1 LKNRKTF
8 QRSVACCPRER
19 TTTEFRSR
27 HEPLRC
33 EKIRQSVELSLR
45 EIAQK
50 LVPDMPDVLIITRE
64 AALPAYSSGRSRT
77 ASPRR
82 CVRVE
87 KRTAPC
93 TASDYC
99 GLSAQF
105 FSMCLGRLALRAAQR
120 RAANMISEKQS
131 LVVVGA
137 GIAGLA
143 TAYFYKRRFPERDV
157 LVLERNGRGRGSA
170 LRGIGRGLT
179 GRSGGHRMPGFE
191 ADHSQVVQLLGERAA
206 LDLYR
211 ETVRVSE
218 LTDEI
223 IAEENI
229 VCGSRRGYWIID
241 SNASK
246 FAKLEDFLAPRRA
259 LRLPEPQLYTGGV
272 FKRQVNFNGYDAG
285 LYFPDIA
292 SFDSP
297 KFIRGLAEA
306 FIRRGGKIAS
316 GVEYK
321 GHDRCGAAGQ
331 GCRYRIA
338 VGGGHSLYADNLVLA
353 GGDCLTRKIASLH
366 RRTFTVYTGRIGVQ
380 LQREDFK
387 RISPNM
393 TPLSGCDSDLKN
405 NQNLLDGDFLWFSL
419 QEDGFLTMGFGG
431 SVGGLT
437 SAGTR
442 REIGR
447 IVAGVLEELHACA
460 PFLKSAGSRIK
471 ATVGGLNTSTNL
483 LPIVANL
490 DDQDGVFV
498 IAAQSGVGLNQS
510 VLLASALIDRF
521 AGNARIFDL
530 LSRFL
535 DDQII
540 IPTNPVVRQATLHL
554 GTKAGSLSA
563 LRSMR
568 NVFNRMSI
576 AATRASELLNWPSR
590 PMPSPLGT
598 RKSADELPSS

>member
-1 LKNRKTF
+1 
-8 QRSVACCPRER
+8 
-19 TTTEFRSR
+19 
-27 HEPLRC
+27 
-33 EKIRQSVELSLR
+33 
-45 EIAQK
+45 
-50 LVPDMPDVLIITRE
+50 
-64 AALPAYSSGRSRT
+64 
-77 ASPRR
+77 
-82 CVRVE
+82 
-87 KRTAPC
+87 
-93 TASDYC
+93 
-99 GLSAQF
+99 
-105 FSMCLGRLALRAAQR
+105 
-120 RAANMISEKQS
+120 MISERQN

-143 TAYFYKRRFPERDV
+143 TAYFYKRQFPERDV
-157 LVLERNGRGRGSA
+157 LVLERNGQGRGSV
-170 LRGIGRGLT
+170 LRSVGRGLT

-191 ADHSQVVQLLGERAA
+191 ADHIQVVELLGAKAA

-229 VCGSRRGYWIID
+229 SCGSRRGYWIID
-241 SNASK
+241 SNADK

-259 LRLPEPQLYTGGV
+259 LQLPEPQLYTGGA
-272 FKRQVNFNGYDAG
+272 FKRRVNFNGYDAG

-297 KFIRGLAEA
+297 KFIRGLADA
-306 FIRRGGKIAS
+306 LIRRGGQIVS

-321 GHDRCGAAGQ
+321 GHDGTGVAGK
-331 GCRYRIA
+331 GRRYRIT
-338 VGGGHSLYADNLVLA
+338 VDGGRSFYADNLVLA
-353 GGDCLTRKIASLH
+353 GGDCLTRNIPSLH

-393 TPLSGCDSDLKN
+393 TPLSGCDNDLKN
-405 NQNLLDGDFLWFSL
+405 NQNPLDGDFLWFSL
-419 QEDGFLTMGFGG
+419 QQDGFLAMGFGG

-442 REIGR
+442 REISR
-447 IVAGVLEELHACA
+447 IVAGVVGELHACA
-460 PFLKSAGSRIK
+460 PFLKSAGYRIK
-471 ATVGGLNTSTNL
+471 TTVGGLNTSTNL

-490 DDQDGVFV
+490 DDQEGVFV

-510 VLLASALIDRF
+510 VLLANALVDRF

-530 LSRFL
+530 LSRFQ
-535 DDQII
+535 DDQIM
-540 IPTNPVVRQATLHL
+540 IPTIPVVRQASLQL

-563 LRSMR
+563 LRSLR
-568 NVFNRMSI
+568 SIVNRISI
-576 AATRASELLNWPSR
+576 AATCPTPKLWSRASELVNWR
-590 PMPSPLGT
+590 PRPLQSPFGN
-598 RKSADELPSS
+598 S